1 MMQGFK
7 LILTNLLISHYTG
20 IYAKSKVSHFYDFFF
35 NKKINVDAFYS
46 IKKNSDR
53 INFCFT
59 KKMSQIMSIKH
70 FTISLMMVQKCC
82 HMKGAKL
89 FMPFDNIV
97 VCVLQTGLKDKE
109 TKSLNIFEIT
119 PK

>member
-7 LILTNLLISHYTG
+7 LILANPLISHYTG

-35 NKKINVDAFYS
+35 NKKINVVAFYS

-59 KKMSQIMSIKH
+59 KKNVTDYVHKTFHYFIYDGIEMLSYEGCQIIYA
-70 FTISLMMVQKCC
+70 F
-82 HMKGAKL
+82 
-89 FMPFDNIV
+89 
-97 VCVLQTGLKDKE
+97 
-109 TKSLNIFEIT
+109 
-119 PK
+119 